1 MTGRWAADEH
11 DILVTVA
18 SKVSAARRA
27 RGWTQMRLAEVSGVR
42 VATLRDLERARFN
55 VTVLTLLKIADALES
70 GLDALVRRSP
80 P

>member
-1 MTGRWAADEH
+1 MTGRWAANEH

-70 GLDALVRRSP
+70 GLDALVRRSAT
-80 P
+80 